1 MSNEIFAFCAILLT
15 EMIIDLSKKK
25 CSGCVDSK
33 RAKLNHLCMQTS
45 LLEKFEAFFPTVSS
59 RILQNS
65 KNMVS
70 EFIAIHPEYNMQQEN
85 VLNSIQ
91 NFLLVSTGRS
101 VYFGSYVED
110 EEVCRRALDN
120 VERTGQAGN
129 QSCKRQATNAGAGV
143 AKKKSAKK
151 QALGNME
158 NLLSKTYDEV
168 EY

>member
-1 MSNEIFAFCAILLT
+1 MSNEIFAFCAIVLT
-15 EMIIDLSKKK
+15 EMVIDLSKKK
-25 CSGCVDSK
+25 CPGCVDTK

-45 LLEKFEAFFPTVSS
+45 LLEKFEAYFPTVSS

-70 EFIAIHPEYNMQQEN
+70 EFITLHPEYNMQQEN

-110 EEVCRRALDN
+110 EEICRRALDN
-120 VERTGQAGN
+120 VERCGVVGN
-129 QSCKRQATNAGAGV
+129 QSCKRPATNAGV
-143 AKKKSAKK
+143 AKKKAAKK
-151 QALGNME
+151 QASGNLE